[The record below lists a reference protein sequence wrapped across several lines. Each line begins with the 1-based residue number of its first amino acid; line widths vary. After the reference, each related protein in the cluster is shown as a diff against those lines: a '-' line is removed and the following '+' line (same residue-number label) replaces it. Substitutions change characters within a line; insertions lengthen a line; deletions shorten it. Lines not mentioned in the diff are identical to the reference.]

1 MKSTRDQIQLFV
13 PLTAG
18 LYQCSGWNRFDLVTF
33 QLICGFGC
41 WWLDWWFLVDLSLTN
56 DKERAAFFRYLDIN
70 IQLKIF
76 TGSEKSLRRKTYLP
90 PKNHPKSISKGN
102 LLDNWWQTKAI
113 NTWMARSNL
122 YVALLSTSTSFFL
135 HSLSFLFA
143 AQSALSLR
151 SSCIWSGSKSSR
163 SSGLCICNLHSIK
176 KSKPLH
182 LQSINAQMHGVH
194 CT

>member
-56 DKERAAFFRYLDIN
+56 DRERAAFFRYLDIN

-113 NTWMARSNL
+113 NTWMARGNL
-122 YVALLSTSTSFFL
+122 YVALLSTSTSFFYPWEAPAFEAEAN
-135 HSLSFLFA
+135 HQEARVFA
-143 AQSALSLR
+143 FAICTA
-151 SSCIWSGSKSSR
+151 SR
-163 SSGLCICNLHSIK
+163 RASLCICNL
-176 KSKPLH
+176 
-182 LQSINAQMHGVH
+182 
-194 CT
+194 

>member
-1 MKSTRDQIQLFV
+1 MVRLMV
-13 PLTAG
+13 
-18 LYQCSGWNRFDLVTF
+18 SGWPISDKWQRT
-33 QLICGFGC
+33 CGILQISWYQHTIENLYGL
-41 WWLDWWFLVDLSLTN
+41 WKMIEKKNLST
-56 DKERAAFFRYLDIN
+56 
-70 IQLKIF
+70 
-76 TGSEKSLRRKTYLP
+76 

-143 AQSALSLR
+143 AHSALSLR

-163 SSGLCICNLHSIK
+163 SSGLCIYHQHSIK